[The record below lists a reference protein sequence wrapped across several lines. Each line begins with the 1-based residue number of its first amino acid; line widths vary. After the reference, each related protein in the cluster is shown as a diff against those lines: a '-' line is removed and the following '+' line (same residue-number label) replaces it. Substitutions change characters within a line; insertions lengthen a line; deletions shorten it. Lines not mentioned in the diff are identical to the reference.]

1 MLQLNLVRK
10 KLQCKM
16 AWVYL
21 ILAGAFEVVGVTGM
35 NKVAKD
41 KNLQSYMVLF
51 LGFILSFG
59 FLSLAMNA
67 LPMGL
72 SYAVWTGI
80 GTVGGTIVGMLF
92 YGESKDWKRISFI
105 GLILIAVIGL
115 KLTT

>member
-1 MLQLNLVRK
+1 
-10 KLQCKM
+10 M
-16 AWVYL
+16 AWMYL

-41 KNLQSYMVLF
+41 KNVKSYMVLM

-59 FLSLAMNA
+59 FLSLSMKT
-67 LPMGL
+67 LPMGV

-92 YGESKDWKRISFI
+92 YGEAKDWRRILFI
-105 GLILIAVIGL
+105 GMIIVAVMGL

>member
-1 MLQLNLVRK
+1 
-10 KLQCKM
+10 M

-59 FLSLAMNA
+59 FLSLAMKT
-67 LPMGL
+67 LPMGI

-80 GTVGGTIVGMLF
+80 GTVGGTIIGMSF
-92 YGESKDWKRISFI
+92 YGDSKDWRRILFI
-105 GLILIAVIGL
+105 VLILVAVVGL
-115 KLTT
+115 KLTS

>member
-1 MLQLNLVRK
+1 
-10 KLQCKM
+10 M

-35 NKVAKD
+35 NKIAKD
-41 KNLQSYMVLF
+41 KNLQSYMVLI

-59 FLSLAMNA
+59 FLSLAMKT
-67 LPMGL
+67 LPMGV

-80 GTVGGTIVGMLF
+80 GTVGGTVIGMMF
-92 YGESKDWKRISFI
+92 YGEAKDWRRILFI
-105 GLILIAVIGL
+105 GLIIVAVIGL

>member
-1 MLQLNLVRK
+1 VLY
-10 KLQCKM
+10 KM

-21 ILAGAFEVVGVTGM
+21 ILAGVFEVVGVTGM

-59 FLSLAMNA
+59 FLSLAMKS
-67 LPMGL
+67 LPMGI

-80 GTVGGTIVGMLF
+80 GTVGGTIIGMLF
-92 YGESKDWKRISFI
+92 YGEAKDWRRILFI
-105 GLILIAVIGL
+105 GMILVAVVGL
-115 KLTT
+115 KITI